1 MEPMPTSNASTA
13 AFSRAVQLRRSFSTK
28 YGGKFAQEVDL
39 GCPTLH
45 ESHGIPTKEVQT
57 HSAMAEEAPLTTLK
71 SSPLTPNDTEAIER
85 DYEAPLREYSKFSAS
100 VSQLFD
106 SASLN
111 NIVAAVENEPPLS
124 REEHLQ
130 QLRIRA
136 GLIHRNEAGLRDYY
150 TQSYQQQQ
158 KKAAQDRLSFT
169 GSLPALNTQS
179 VSKPSG
185 VFGSFMSR
193 AQNAA
198 SGLMK
203 QVNVVAEAA
212 KQAVSEAHAMI
223 SVEDKQ
229 QQQQS
234 QKPQLQ
240 RQHSKR
246 TLVGSN
252 RLSQQEANLPELTP
266 PTPDDAKVSSE
277 EDVQG
282 VLIPSEFINEDER
295 KAARRVWGQSSS
307 IEQDDE
313 DYGEDNSISQD
324 QEEFFDEEEDRNQWI
339 KSDTRQ
345 RRLGSKREEMM
356 TVGERIND
364 EAWLRSRNKDE
375 RAAIRAR
382 DGMLMAAVTGIHDP
396 MVNGQD
402 YCEDEEEDYDDHQ
415 VEEEDHRTSR
425 RNGRQRRN
433 HGADGDDIRSHVHKG
448 HRRSQVLSEEEE
460 RYHSGQTDEEIE
472 ETEERSGEFNGYFRH
487 RSRQKSG
494 GRQSSYET
502 NGEESDFVEDE
513 MGSNEDVSS
522 KHRHQRQNHHL
533 REHRNS
539 SSLTS
544 YEGVRLLPPPENE
557 RHEGGNDDEQKREN
571 RGDET
576 TGRSTR
582 LQSRLES
589 LKPATTTDID
599 TKQSIARRRWF
610 DAFDHVC
617 RQLNE
622 KQHVYKKTLQALLYP
637 ISSDTPHNFQ
647 VWSATSPT
655 YCYECEGMLWGL
667 ARQGLRCTE
676 CGVKCHEKCRELLN
690 ADCLQR
696 AAEKSVKHGSED
708 RTQSIKQAMSSLMR
722 QRIRTKPELFD
733 LVGKVFKM
741 ENAHKQNLQ
750 QAQKSILDGTSQWSA
765 KIAITVKCAQGL
777 IGKDKTGT
785 SDPYVTVQVGKVKK
799 RTKTVPQELN
809 PVWNE
814 KFYL

>member
-1 MEPMPTSNASTA
+1 MPTSNASTA

-522 KHRHQRQNHHL
+522 ERFQRGFNDFYSSKHRHQRQNHHL

-622 KQHVYKKTLQALLYP
+622 KE
-637 ISSDTPHNFQ
+637 S
-647 VWSATSPT
+647 W
-655 YCYECEGMLWGL
+655 
-667 ARQGLRCTE
+667 
-676 CGVKCHEKCRELLN
+676 
-690 ADCLQR
+690 
-696 AAEKSVKHGSED
+696 
-708 RTQSIKQAMSSLMR
+708 
-722 QRIRTKPELFD
+722 
-733 LVGKVFKM
+733 
-741 ENAHKQNLQ
+741 
-750 QAQKSILDGTSQWSA
+750 
-765 KIAITVKCAQGL
+765 
-777 IGKDKTGT
+777 
-785 SDPYVTVQVGKVKK
+785 
-799 RTKTVPQELN
+799 
-809 PVWNE
+809 
-814 KFYL
+814 